1 MHEGDGFFRQKLFVK
16 TYFIVKMTSPA
27 MDQPASSDF
36 MKAPRVW
43 GQSGSGFF
51 SDEEVHICSGYNH
64 QAVVAQPFY

>member
-36 MKAPRVW
+36 MKAPRVR
-43 GQSGSGFF
+43 G
-51 SDEEVHICSGYNH
+51 
-64 QAVVAQPFY
+64 